1 MSTHSGHHT
10 KIQGNKNRKTEKEKK
25 AVEREGYERRV
36 IAAVNMRRADV
47 RTGVPPTKFDG
58 TSFAGSFPR
67 LTRALHGV
75 CLVRV
80 GDRSRVELS
89 PVPRDGPPCSVRAFI
104 RHNGSRATTIV
115 EIV

>member
-10 KIQGNKNRKTEKEKK
+10 KIQGNKNRKTEKKSRRVRVTRK
-25 AVEREGYERRV
+25 RV

-47 RTGVPPTKFDG
+47 RSGEPPTKFDG
-58 TSFAGSFPR
+58 TSFTGSFPR

-80 GDRSRVELS
+80 GDQSRV
-89 PVPRDGPPCSVRAFI
+89 
-104 RHNGSRATTIV
+104 
-115 EIV
+115 